1 MKTFLKTLV
10 VGTVPVFT
18 VGAAMQID
26 ISASDGR
33 PMNEPASQPST
44 QPSVQPNPVPP
55 FPPAQP
61 PTAVEGERG

>member
-1 MKTFLKTLV
+1 
-10 VGTVPVFT
+10 VPVFT
-18 VGAAMQID
+18 VAGVLQID

-33 PMNEPASQPST
+33 PMNEPNSQPSS

-61 PTAVEGERG
+61 PTAVAGERG